1 MTANPPNP
9 KQTAWA
15 LLDRPISELDEAE
28 LAQAKG
34 MLQSFGLE
42 STARILE
49 YNRNRS
55 VQELIDLYQQGKSSQ
70 IQSEPTHT
78 PKRRPIVRTT
88 APVPA
93 TTSAS
98 HPTTQQ
104 QTSGWEPV
112 APTTGYE
119 VGQILDHDPT
129 FITRQP
135 TRTPY
140 ERIADQCQANPGKPI
155 VLRVIDGPDP
165 KRSLALAERTAG
177 RINSRRTRTWRPE
190 TGSYTATAGI
200 PKNHPT
206 IAIVT
211 VRYDTAEKGDGNAD
225 Q

>member
-1 MTANPPNP
+1 MAKPPDP
-9 KQTAWA
+9 VQTTKT
-15 LLDRPISELDEAE
+15 LFDRPIGKLSDSELG
-28 LAQAKG
+28 QAKG
-34 MLQSFGLE
+34 LLQSMGLD
-42 STARILE
+42 TIADALD
-49 YNRNRS
+49 YNRNHS
-55 VQELIDLYQQGKSSQ
+55 AQELIDLYQQGKSSQ

-104 QTSGWEPV
+104 QTPGWEPV
-112 APTTGYE
+112 TPTTGYE
-119 VGQILDHDPT
+119 VGQILDHEPT

-140 ERIADQCQANPGKPI
+140 EHIADQCQANPGKPI
-155 VLRVIDGPDP
+155 VLRVINGPDP

-177 RINSRRTRTWRPE
+177 NINSRRTRTWRPE

-211 VRYDTAEKGDGNAD
+211 VRYDAAEKGDGHAD